1 MNPTILC
8 WGEVLWDLFPDR
20 RRLGGAPANVA
31 YHLAALGARVAMVT
45 RVGDDELGREA
56 VAGLAAAGVD
66 TSLIQIDAARPT
78 GRVEIE
84 VAMDTGEPRYRL
96 TPGCAWEHIEV
107 SDAVRDALS
116 RAEAFCFGTLSQRV
130 RHDQFERALSC
141 LPAACTTVCDPN
153 LRPGHV
159 NFDHVEAALAAARVI
174 KINEHEAEA
183 MARNRAVDA
192 SDAVAWLQGEFG
204 VELIALTRGPRGSVL
219 IRGAERVEHP
229 GIAAEPGGDNVGA
242 GDAFTAVLIR
252 LLGLG
257 RPLAWI
263 NQAANRYAS
272 FVASR
277 RGATPAIPGALRAQI
292 LTDPDPIPEDLNA
305 P

>member
-1 MNPTILC
+1 MSPDVIC

-31 YHLAALGARVAMVT
+31 YHLAALGARVSLVS
-45 RVGDDELGREA
+45 RVGDDEPGRDA
-56 VAGLAAAGVD
+56 VAALAAAGVD
-66 TSLIQIDAARPT
+66 TSLMQIDAARPT

-84 VAMDTGEPRYRL
+84 VHEGEPRYRL

-107 SDAVRDALS
+107 SEAVRDALS
-116 RAEAFCFGTLSQRV
+116 RTGAFCFGTLSQRV
-130 RHDQFERALSC
+130 RQDQLERALSC
-141 LPAACTTVCDPN
+141 LPATCTTVCDPN
-153 LRPGHV
+153 LRPGRLDLAIV
-159 NFDHVEAALAAARVI
+159 RAALAAARVV
-174 KINEHEAEA
+174 KINEHEAAA
-183 MARNRAVDA
+183 MARNQAGRAG
-192 SDAVAWLQGEFG
+192 DAVAWLEHELG
-204 VELIALTRGPRGSVL
+204 VDLIALTRGPRGSVL

-229 GIAAEPGGDNVGA
+229 GFAAEPGGDNVGA

-277 RGATPAIPGALRAQI
+277 RGATPAIPDALRAWV
-292 LTDPDPIPEDLNA
+292 LADPAEAGEVPDDV
-305 P
+305 